1 MAVRSSNPAAGD
13 GLPEPPAELR
23 IGDPATL
30 KALADPLR
38 VRILEE
44 MGTRMRHGW
53 TVKELAARLRTKLT
67 SLYHHVNLLEERGI
81 IRVAA
86 TEVVSGIT
94 LRRYQLAAQDF
105 RVDPPALAG
114 GAEAADAVVDAL
126 LGDLR
131 AELRGV
137 TAGRRHARPGTQV
150 HVMRDTARLDPEQ
163 AAVLTQRIDELLR
176 AAEAKASPSAVP
188 HRVVTAVFALP
199 RARRSTG
206 GSR

>member
-1 MAVRSSNPAAGD
+1 MADRPTDPASGD

-44 MGTRMRHGW
+44 MATRMRHGW
-53 TVKELAARLRTKLT
+53 TVKELAANLGTRLT

-86 TEVVSGIT
+86 TATVSGIT
-94 LRRYQLAAQDF
+94 LRRYQLSAQDF

-126 LGDLR
+126 IGDLR
-131 AELRGV
+131 SELRVV
-137 TAGRRHARPGTQV
+137 TARRRGARPGTKV
-150 HVMRDTARLDPEQ
+150 HVMRDTARLDPAQ
-163 AAVLTQRIDELLR
+163 AAALTRQIDALLR
-176 AAEAKASPSAVP
+176 AAEAEASPDAIP
-188 HRVVTAVFALP
+188 HRFVTALFALP
-199 RARRSTG
+199 AAARGSARR
-206 GSR
+206 R